1 MTRPTTPAQWLPWIG
16 TALAVISFAWTTV
29 EGVVDAWYDLRQRVA
44 LLEQQQKFSHGD
56 LRPFLEDK

>member
-16 TALAVISFAWTTV
+16 TALAVLSFAWS
-29 EGVVDAWYDLRQRVA
+29 VVDDWYDLRQRVA

-56 LRPFLEDK
+56 LRPFLEDR